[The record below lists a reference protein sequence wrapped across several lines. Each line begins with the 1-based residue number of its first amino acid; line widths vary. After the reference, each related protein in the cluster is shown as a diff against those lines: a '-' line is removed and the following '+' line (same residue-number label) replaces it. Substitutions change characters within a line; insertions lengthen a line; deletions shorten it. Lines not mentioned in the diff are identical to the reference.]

1 MSRYSHIAGV
11 ITLCCAAHTALAQ
24 SVPPPLDMSRLG
36 APSKRATV
44 VLPTIGTATPST
56 VKQNIV
62 RISEGQNELV
72 YVGLGFPNR
81 IATPFANPQAIG
93 ANTVEFTRVGRDIY
107 LIPDSETPIGVFIA
121 DKEDTGRVATLTL
134 IPKAG
139 LPGQNILLVLDGA
152 TVGGAAATNIVK
164 QEMAEPAADHVEGIK
179 QLMRVFVQGAIPPG
193 YQEGTLKV
201 GAARVG
207 QVAVLPEKVYT
218 GPGRSMY
225 RYRIENVGNE
235 AIELNEA
242 SFSENGVLGVAFWPR
257 ARLAP
262 TETTVVF
269 ILTSGNDR

>member
-1 MSRYSHIAGV
+1 MRRLLTGV
-11 ITLCCAAHTALAQ
+11 LVLLGSVQGPYAAAE

-36 APSKRATV
+36 APAKRPTV
-44 VLPTIGTATPST
+44 VLPSIGTATPST
-56 VKQNIV
+56 IKQNIV

-93 ANTVEFTRVGRDIY
+93 ANTVDFTRIGRDIY
-107 LIPDSETPIGVFIA
+107 LIPDNETPIGVFIA

-152 TVGGAAATNIVK
+152 TSGGPANPKIVK
-164 QEMAEPAADHVEGIK
+164 QEMAEPAADHVDGIK
-179 QLMRVFVQGAIPPG
+179 QLMRVFVQGAVPPG

-207 QVAVLPEKVYT
+207 QVAVVPEKVYT
-218 GPGRSMY
+218 GTGRNMY
-225 RYRIENVGNE
+225 RYRIENVGRE
-235 AIELNEA
+235 PIELNEA
-242 SFSENGVLGVAFWPR
+242 SFSENGVHAVAFWPR

-262 TETTVVF
+262 TETTTVF
-269 ILTSGNDR
+269 ILTSGDER